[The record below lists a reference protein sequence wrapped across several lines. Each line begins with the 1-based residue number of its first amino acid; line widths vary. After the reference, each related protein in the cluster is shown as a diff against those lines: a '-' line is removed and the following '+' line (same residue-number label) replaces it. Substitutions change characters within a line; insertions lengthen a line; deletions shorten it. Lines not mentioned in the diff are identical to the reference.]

1 MARAAVY
8 AFTLS
13 IFLCCR
19 AGAVT
24 LHLCTMESGNPP
36 FITVA
41 ATGTVDKLIR
51 QAAQEVG
58 LTVEYHVAPL
68 TRCREEVRN
77 NVADGFPYTPY
88 SPSLA
93 PVFVYPIR
101 GAGVDAARA
110 VGYGRSMVF
119 RRIGSKTEW
128 DGQRFAHLTT
138 PVLVPFGMTM
148 LQDHLKALEIGI
160 DNSGK
165 TMEANFIKMLAGR
178 SDVAVGTEYHGREL
192 LTMPQYAG
200 KIEELPLPFTDAP
213 YFLASSRRFYEAN
226 PQLMEQLWDA
236 IGRIRRSPAYQAAQR
251 KAQDEL
257 AKSQKK

>member
-1 MARAAVY
+1 MTRLAVS
-8 AFTLS
+8 ALALT
-13 IFLCCR
+13 FLPCCL

-36 FITVA
+36 FITVD
-41 ATGTVDKLIR
+41 ATGVVDQLIR

-58 LTVEYHVAPL
+58 IAVEYHVAPL

-93 PVFVYPIR
+93 PVFVYPMR
-101 GAGVDAARA
+101 GAGIDAARA
-110 VGYGRSMVF
+110 VSNGRTTVF
-119 RRIGSKTEW
+119 RRVGSKTEW
-128 DGQRFAHLTT
+128 DGRRFAHLST
-138 PVLVPFGMTM
+138 PVLVPFGMAM
-148 LQDHLKALEIGI
+148 LQDRLKALEIGM

-165 TMEANFIKMLAGR
+165 TMEANFVKMLAGR

-192 LTMPQYAG
+192 LALPRYAG
-200 KIEELPLPFTDAP
+200 KIEELPVPFTDAP
-213 YFLASSRRFYEAN
+213 YFLGTSHRFYQAN
-226 PQLMEQLWDA
+226 PQLVEQLWDA
-236 IGRIRRSPAYQAAQR
+236 IGRIRRTPAFQATQR
-251 KAQDEL
+251 KALEEL